1 MALRRL
7 NKYLGI
13 ALGDQSI
20 LVAEVANA
28 GGRRE
33 VRRYAEFAYPE
44 GTSAAQL
51 AGAGKAFGA
60 FLKQHG
66 FGSREA
72 IFGLP
77 ARWVVIKP
85 KELPPADPETAAT
98 LLRVQAEGEFS
109 ADLKEMVYD
118 YAGESHPK
126 QPRQV
131 LLMGVPRERVD
142 QIHAF
147 AEAARVGVEGITS
160 SVAALAAASKSL
172 AAPEGIVVYLGG
184 KAAELAVQTGH
195 GLQRIRHF
203 STTPAAVGAGASTV
217 PHGGTASGT
226 ASGAGGSYGT
236 SELVAELRRT
246 FAGLPQNGTPAAD
259 RKLVLWDGTGLDEE
273 AQSAIGTR
281 LGMPVAAQ
289 NLTAM
294 GVGGQQLTAEA
305 SRFAPAVALATIPY
319 LPEGLPVNFDDS
331 RLKPPVES
339 STRNKV
345 TWAVAIGLLVAIG
358 IGWAVWDSNQQQA
371 QIDSIKSQIAT
382 MKPAYNDAVVLL
394 KNESDAKSWYGG
406 QTPYMDC
413 FVAVSNAILQVPNAY
428 ATNLNL
434 QPALNPLKADRPTPS
449 AGGVAGTQPSAGTL
463 KGQVT
468 GICQNKETPTS
479 IAKAMFD
486 TGEFQ
491 DAKVI
496 SVDAVKAQNATP
508 NTGRGARGGAAAQ
521 QPQDRGGRGARG
533 GGPGGRNGNNDGLDY
548 NYVIGFTFTGPP
560 PAKTGKDAAKEP
572 AKESANPA
580 TPANPRQAG
589 NTGGPRRNATE
600 NPANM
605 PAAAPAVKNT
615 ETNGA
620 GNTPKTPTTTG
631 ARGASETNNGTE

>member
-33 VRRYAEFAYPE
+33 VRQYAEFAYPE

-66 FGSREA
+66 FHTREA
-72 IFGLP
+72 VFGLP

-85 KELPPADPETAAT
+85 KEIPPADPETAAT

-131 LLMGVPRERVD
+131 LLMGVPKERVD

-160 SVAALAAASKSL
+160 SVAALAEASKSL

-203 STTPAAVGAGASTV
+203 STTSAAVGAGASTV
-217 PHGGTASGT
+217 PHGGSASGT

-259 RKLVLWDGTGLDEE
+259 RKLVLWDGTGLDEA
-273 AQSAIGTR
+273 AQTAIGTR

-339 STRNKV
+339 STRQKV
-345 TWAVAIGLLVAIG
+345 TWAIAIAAVVAIG
-358 IGWAVWDSNQQQA
+358 IGWLVWDSNQQQA
-371 QIDSIKSQIAT
+371 RIDSIHADIAK
-382 MKPAYNDAVVLL
+382 MKPAYNEATVLL
-394 KNESDAKSWYGG
+394 KNESDARSWYGG

-413 FVAVSNAILQVPNAY
+413 FVAVSNAILQVPNAF
-428 ATNLNL
+428 ATNLNV
-434 QPALNPLKADRPTPS
+434 QPAVNPLKPERTS
-449 AGGVAGTQPSAGTL
+449 TAGGTAGTQPAAGVL

-468 GICQNKETPTS
+468 GVCQDKETPTN
-479 IAKAMFD
+479 IAQAMFN

-496 SVDAVKAQNATP
+496 SVDQVKTQGNASTS
-508 NTGRGARGGAAAQ
+508 GRGGRTPAAAGQ
-521 QPQDRGGRGARG
+521 DNQDRGGRGGRG
-533 GGPGGRNGNNDGLDY
+533 GGRNNNQGVEY
-548 NYVIGFTFTGPP
+548 NYVIGFTFTGPQTTEP
-560 PAKTGKDAAKEP
+560 GKAAKEP
-572 AKESANPA
+572 AGASKETGRSGNV
-580 TPANPRQAG
+580 RGQAG
-589 NTGGPRRNATE
+589 NNGRARPNPEVNNNA
-600 NPANM
+600 
-605 PAAAPAVKNT
+605 PAAVTVSTPA
-615 ETNGA
+615 TNPGA
-620 GNTPKTPTTTG
+620 ETPKTTTTG
-631 ARGASETNNGTE
+631 ARGAAENSNGTE